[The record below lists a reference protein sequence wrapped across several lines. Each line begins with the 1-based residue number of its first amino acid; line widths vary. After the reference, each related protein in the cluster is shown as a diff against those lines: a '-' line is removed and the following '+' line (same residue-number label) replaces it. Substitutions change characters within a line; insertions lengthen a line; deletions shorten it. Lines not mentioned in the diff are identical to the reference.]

1 MKNILLIICL
11 GIFGITSAQTK
22 TAKMVTTTEKKAW
35 DRQAEIMPSNISTT
49 ADVIID
55 LTKTQQT
62 IQGFGTCFNE
72 LGWTSL
78 NTLNSGDREAIMKEL
93 FAPGVGANF
102 TVCRMPVGAN
112 DFSINW
118 YSYDETDGDFDMTK
132 FSIENDK
139 NTLIPFIKNAK
150 HYLPGLEIWA
160 SPWSPPSW
168 MKYNKHYASRS
179 SIKMREMLEKRM
191 QSVKDDPNRPKS
203 SGNDRLSLMMNPN
216 YQNDLPADKE
226 GKEGTNMFVQEE
238 KYLKAY
244 ALYFSKFID
253 AYKNEGIK
261 IAAVMPQNEFNS
273 AQTFPSCCWTAA
285 GLANFIGAYL
295 GPAMEAK
302 GVEILF
308 GTMERPKE
316 ALVDTILTDPKSS
329 KYVKGVGFQ
338 WAGKDALPGINK
350 RYPNLKFYQ
359 SEQECGDGKNDW
371 KGVLHSWDLM
381 KHYLNN
387 GVSVYEYWNT
397 SLLKGGISR
406 WGWAQN
412 SLLVVDPDA
421 KTYNYSNEYYLL
433 KHVSH
438 FVQPGAKKLD
448 TTGEYKDL
456 LAFLNPDKS
465 IVVVLANQEQTEKSV
480 NIKINDKVY
489 SPKLSPNSFNTLV
502 IK

>member
-1 MKNILLIICL
+1 MRNILLIILL
-11 GIFGITSAQTK
+11 GIFKCACAQSQ
-22 TAKMVTTTEKKAW
+22 TAKLVTTTENKAW
-35 DRQAEIMPSNISTT
+35 TQQAEINPSNGSATT
-49 ADVIID
+49 DVIVD
-55 LTKTQQT
+55 VTKTQQI
-62 IQGFGTCFNE
+62 IQGFGACFNE

-78 NTLNSGDREAIMKEL
+78 NTLKSEEREAIMKEL
-93 FAPGVGANF
+93 FSPGVGANF
-102 TVCRMPVGAN
+102 TVCRMPVAAN
-112 DFSINW
+112 DFSLNW
-118 YSYDETDGDFDMTK
+118 YSYNETEGDFDMTK
-132 FSIENDK
+132 FSIDNDK
-139 NTLIPFIKNAK
+139 NTLIPFIKNAQK
-150 HYLPGLEIWA
+150 YLAGLEIWA

-179 SIKMREMLEKRM
+179 SVKMREMIEKRM
-191 QSVKDDPNRPKS
+191 QAQNADPTKPRPAMS
-203 SGNDRLSLMMNPN
+203 SMMNSMMNPK
-216 YQNDLPADKE
+216 YANDLPADKE
-226 GKEGTNMFVQEE
+226 GKEGTNMFIQDE
-238 KYLKAY
+238 KYLNAY

-253 AYKNEGIK
+253 AYQNEGIK
-261 IAAVMPQNEFNS
+261 ISAVMPQNEFNS
-273 AQTFPSCCWTAA
+273 AQVFPSCCWTAA
-285 GLANFIGAYL
+285 GLANFIGSYL
-295 GPAMEAK
+295 GPAMEK
-302 GVEILF
+302 KNVEVLF
-308 GTMERPKE
+308 GTMERPNE

-397 SLLKGGISR
+397 SLIKGGISR

-412 SLLVVDPDA
+412 SLVVVDADA

-438 FVQPGAKKLD
+438 FVQSGAKKLD
-448 TTGEYKDL
+448 AGGEYKDV

-465 IVVVLANQEQTEKSV
+465 IVVVVANQEQTEKTI
-480 NIKINDKVY
+480 NIKIKDKVY
-489 SPKLSPNSFNTLV
+489 SPKLAPNSFSTLV
-502 IK
+502 IN

>member
-1 MKNILLIICL
+1 MKNILFIICL

-22 TAKMVTTTEKKAW
+22 TAKLVTTTEKKTW
-35 DRQAEIMPSNISTT
+35 DQQAEIKPSNISAT

-78 NTLNSGDREAIMKEL
+78 NTLNPGDREAIMKEL
-93 FAPGVGANF
+93 FAPGIGANF

-191 QSVKDDPNRPKS
+191 QSLKDDPNRPKS
-203 SGNDRLSLMMNPN
+203 SGNDRLSLMMNPD

-244 ALYFSKFID
+244 ALYFSRFID

-285 GLANFIGAYL
+285 RLANFIGDYL

-316 ALVDTILTDPKSS
+316 ALVDTILTDPKCS

-438 FVQPGAKKLD
+438 FVMPGAKKLD
-448 TTGEYKDL
+448 ATGEYKDL

-465 IVVVLANQEQTEKSV
+465 IVVVLANQEQSEKQV